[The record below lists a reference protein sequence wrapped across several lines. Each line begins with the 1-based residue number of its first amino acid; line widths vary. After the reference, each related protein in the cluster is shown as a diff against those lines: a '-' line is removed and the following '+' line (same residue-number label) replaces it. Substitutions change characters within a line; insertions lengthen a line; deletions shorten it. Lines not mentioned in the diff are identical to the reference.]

1 MIPDFKTY
9 LRESIWS
16 EMQDRGTGDSIK
28 TEDKVDVDSLSYDE
42 LYDYLNNRYKLT
54 DSAYYIEKEHIES
67 DSYGDFLSIT
77 IPLFNYIGKDGQEN
91 YSFLTLY
98 YTFDKNVYFEDVEDW
113 YTVDKNVN
121 ISIVKLSEFEEIYP
135 NFIDDLER
143 KYDLEDVSDSEN
155 NPNLFEVVV
164 SPKHETD
171 KMVTHFLN
179 VLDYIID
186 NVNGNKITKLIS
198 K

>member
-1 MIPDFKTY
+1 MRKFSKIC
-9 LRESIWS
+9 ESIWS
-16 EMQDRGTGDSIK
+16 DMQDRGTGDVIK

-42 LYDYLNNRYKLT
+42 LYEYLKKRYKLT
-54 DSAYYIEKEHIES
+54 DPAYYIEVEEL
-67 DSYGDFLSIT
+67 DGNSYGDFLSIT
-77 IPLFNYIGKDGQEN
+77 IPLFNYTGKDDQEN

-98 YTFDKNVYFEDVEDW
+98 YTFDKSVYFEDVEDW
-113 YTVDKNVN
+113 YSVDKNVN
-121 ISIVKLSEFEEIYP
+121 ISIVKLSEFEEICP

-171 KMVTHFLN
+171 RMVTHFIEVLN
-179 VLDYIID
+179 YIID
-186 NVNGNKITKLIS
+186 NVNGKGITKLITR
-198 K
+198 